1 MKTKKN
7 IKKYKL
13 LVGTNEEKK
22 AYVQISN
29 NLEKCE
35 KKCSKEKKEA
45 NKQDIKNH
53 KILLKKKCNMDP
65 TLNYKFDAY
74 NQASWTLGD
83 IYPTSQCIRDKQH
96 LMNDPSNMY
105 AACVN
110 RRCKKEK
117 DAQYK
122 NKQNCIIS

>member
-7 IKKYKL
+7 YGL
-13 LVGTNEEKK
+13 LVGTIEEKK
-22 AYVQISN
+22 EYEQLSN
-29 NLEKCE
+29 TLKKCE
-35 KKCSKEKKEA
+35 KKCSKEKKKA

-53 KILLKKKCNMDP
+53 KIFLKKKCNMDP

-74 NQASWTLGD
+74 NQVSWTLGD
-83 IYPTSQCIRDKQH
+83 KYLTSPCIEYKQH
-96 LMNDPSNMY
+96 LINDPSNMY

-117 DAQYK
+117 DALYK